1 MASSKRVDVGS
12 CKILLVGEEP
22 HHMYQVWRTLAPT
35 ADVQRY
41 VGGLFTIWEL
51 NDAYNTVDT
60 NVGAYNTVCVR
71 VVVKHCS
78 RRCTGYRPCTV
89 V

>member
-1 MASSKRVDVGS
+1 MTSSGRVDIGT

-35 ADVQRY
+35 ADAQRY
-41 VGGLFTIWEL
+41 VWVLFTVWEP

-60 NVGAYNTVCVR
+60 NVDAYNTVCQG
-71 VVVKHCS
+71 S
-78 RRCTGYRPCTV
+78 
-89 V
+89 